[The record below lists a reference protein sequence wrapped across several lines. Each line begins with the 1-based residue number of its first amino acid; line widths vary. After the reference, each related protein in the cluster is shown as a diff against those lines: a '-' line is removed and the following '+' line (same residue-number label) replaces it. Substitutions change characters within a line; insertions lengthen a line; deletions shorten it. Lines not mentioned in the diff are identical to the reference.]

1 MFKKLVYSAL
11 FAKCVEADRHLQSN
25 STMPL
30 DPAVDCGINQTLT
43 ADGLEC
49 VMCLPFTNA
58 KNGNSVCAP
67 DAC

>member
-49 VMCLPFTNA
+49 DLMNLMNYMLVRT
-58 KNGNSVCAP
+58 
-67 DAC
+67 